1 METIKIAHLYYDLMN
16 LYGENGNIRV
26 LIKHLENQNI
36 KTTTYFLTI
45 DDEIDFDKYDIFYIG
60 CGSNENFKLAL
71 QDLKRYKSQI
81 KNAINNNK
89 FFLITGNALDLFG
102 KYYISLNETEKT
114 CLDILDYDSEQTD
127 FRIVG
132 EQIFRFNNLKDYL
145 IGFQNRDSVLR
156 NVNEPHLFEVID
168 GTGYLPKSNY
178 EGIHKNNFYGTY
190 LLGPILARN
199 PHFTEYLVK
208 EILKSKN
215 LSYKKIHDKY
225 ETKAY
230 QEYIKNIIEKN

>member
-16 LYGENGNIRV
+16 LYGENGNVRV
-26 LIKHLENQNI
+26 LAKHLENQNLKVI
-36 KTTTYFLTI
+36 THNLTI

-60 CGSNENFKLAL
+60 CGSKESFCLAL
-71 QDLKRYKSQI
+71 QDLRKYKKDIERSI
-81 KNAINNNK
+81 KNNK
-89 FFLITGNALDLFG
+89 FIIATGNALDLFG
-102 KYYISLNETEKT
+102 KYHIQLNGEETK
-114 CLDILDYDSEQTD
+114 CLDILNYDSGETD

-132 EQIFRFNNLKDYL
+132 EQIFKFSSLKDNL

-156 NVNEPHLFEVID
+156 NINESHLFEVID

-178 EGIHKNNFYGTY
+178 EGICKNHFYGTY

-208 EILKSKN
+208 EIVKSKD
-215 LSYKKIHDKY
+215 LTYKKVTDKF

-230 QEYIKNIIEKN
+230 QEYIKNVINQ